1 MHITHESGSDSP
13 RHGFSLPS
21 TLMHG
26 VVERVFGTT
35 ISERGSVVGARFRP
49 GGFAARFE
57 RDAAV
62 LTGRV
67 QPIDDELFA
76 GPIHLDDD
84 VESAAVRLDEGIGAH
99 RGEPDRTFMA
109 LTALVDRIR
118 DDDRLHRVEQV
129 MRHSPWSAAPRSGC
143 SAATSVSRSN
153 GCYAGI
159 GCSRPRWRS
168 SATRRGLRR
177 PRGSPRLV

>member
-76 GPIHLDDD
+76 AQSISTMTSSRRLSAWMKGSAPIEANLIGPLWH
-84 VESAAVRLDEGIGAH
+84 
-99 RGEPDRTFMA
+99 
-109 LTALVDRIR
+109 
-118 DDDRLHRVEQV
+118 
-129 MRHSPWSAAPRSGC
+129 
-143 SAATSVSRSN
+143 
-153 GCYAGI
+153 
-159 GCSRPRWRS
+159 
-168 SATRRGLRR
+168 
-177 PRGSPRLV
+177 